1 VANIFNDT
9 QKHLVMTR
17 HLENGLSM
25 LPRKVK
31 DLPGI
36 AGLCAGAD
44 EQSPGRETLSP
55 AGSHAHCREIPDHPG
70 YPGGGEFKP
79 GQPAGVFTLE
89 NLDRTVR
96 QKFNSLDILTD
107 YCILLNY
114 CTTLKCLSFFLRYFP
129 REISDYSL
137 RSRRFIFIFV

>member
-36 AGLCAGAD
+36 AGLPVLSVLGQMDSALEEKRYLLLAATPIAERSITIQGIRVVVD
-44 EQSPGRETLSP
+44 SSLVNQPKFSPWKTW
-55 AGSHAHCREIPDHPG
+55 
-70 YPGGGEFKP
+70 
-79 GQPAGVFTLE
+79 
-89 NLDRTVR
+89 TV
-96 QKFNSLDILTD
+96 L
-107 YCILLNY
+107 
-114 CTTLKCLSFFLRYFP
+114 
-129 REISDYSL
+129 
-137 RSRRFIFIFV
+137 

>member
-1 VANIFNDT
+1 MANIFNNT
-9 QKHLVMTR
+9 QKHLVMTG

-36 AGLCAGAD
+36 AGLPVV
-44 EQSPGRETLSP
+44 SVL
-55 AGSHAHCREIPDHPG
+55 
-70 YPGGGEFKP
+70 
-79 GQPAGVFTLE
+79 GQMDKTLE
-89 NLDRTVR
+89 EKRYLLLAATPIAERSLTIQGIRVVVDSG
-96 QKFNSLDILTD
+96 KFNSLDILTD